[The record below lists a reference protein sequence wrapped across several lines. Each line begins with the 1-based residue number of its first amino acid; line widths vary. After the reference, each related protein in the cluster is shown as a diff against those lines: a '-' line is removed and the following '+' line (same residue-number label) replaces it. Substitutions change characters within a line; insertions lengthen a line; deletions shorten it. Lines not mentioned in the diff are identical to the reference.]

1 MPKLPASRLVIS
13 VVLLFL
19 FFIFLVAVLFI
30 TNLSFSVWQQLQQ
43 KPDWVIW
50 SYVSVIVLI
59 SILFGRIIWRFLLPK
74 KRAAAKEKQARA
86 VNDDIEAT
94 AQRLNA
100 MSQKILENGQY
111 TQHKQ
116 EREIKIPS
124 SKQSEQE
131 QKAINSTD
139 KASETSVKSDEAML
153 NKWSSEFAASPE
165 LAAIK
170 AELKEYTQRK
180 SQQILYIALFGDI
193 SSGKSSVIKAL
204 IADGSDLQEKG
215 LQKKDLQEK
224 SLQEKNRQGKNS
236 QEQEAIIETSV
247 IGGTTREIKHYHW
260 YIENETVAQH
270 YILTDMPGLNEQ
282 YAELDLLAT
291 DEVQRAHIVIYLCD
305 GDLSASQF
313 SELKM
318 LLLAQK
324 PCLVVLNKA
333 DRYSQEELQLISER
347 IEQRIIDISSALEPA
362 LVQDTSVLTINAGGL
377 REFIRL
383 TADGEEERVQRA
395 MPPEV
400 GVLREQLLRM
410 MHSYGI
416 DRLEQLREK
425 SVAQMVNSKLDDIEA
440 HFKRSQ
446 SRRMVNSYTK
456 KAVVA
461 SMATISPG
469 TDLLVQGYLG
479 IQMVKDLCKLY
490 EVGAT
495 DIDANKLIELI
506 QSRMDKTL
514 PLLLAIAGNG
524 LKAFPG
530 IGTVSGGLMHAVAYG
545 MIFDTLGHSVARTLE
560 VTGELS
566 PALISDLYKEQLG
579 ENIESRTKDFIKLV
593 LKLRNSD

>member
-1 MPKLPASRLVIS
+1 MPKLPVSRLVIS
-13 VVLLFL
+13 VVLLLL

-43 KPDWVIW
+43 KPDWLIW
-50 SYVSVIVLI
+50 SYVSAIVLI
-59 SILFGRIIWRFLLPK
+59 SVLFGRIIWHFLLPK
-74 KRAAAKEKQARA
+74 KRAAGKEKQARA

-100 MSQKILENGQY
+100 MSQKFLENGQY
-111 TQHKQ
+111 TQ

-204 IADGSDLQEKG
+204 IADGSG
-215 LQKKDLQEK
+215 L
-224 SLQEKNRQGKNS
+224 

-324 PCLVVLNKA
+324 PCLVVLNKS
-333 DRYSQEELQLISER
+333 DRYSQEELQLITER
-347 IEQRIIDISSALEPA
+347 IEQRIIDILFALEPA
-362 LVQDTSVLTINAGGL
+362 LLQDTPVLTINAGGL

-425 SVAQMVNSKLDDIEA
+425 SVAQMVNRKLDDIEA

-446 SRRMVNSYTK
+446 SRRMLNNYTK

-479 IQMVKDLCKLY
+479 IQMVRDLCKLY

>member
-13 VVLLFL
+13 VVLLLL

-43 KPDWVIW
+43 KPDWLIW
-50 SYVSVIVLI
+50 SYVSAIVLI
-59 SILFGRIIWRFLLPK
+59 SVLFGRIIWRFLLPK
-74 KRAAAKEKQARA
+74 KRAAGKEKQARA

-100 MSQKILENGQY
+100 MSQKFLENGQY
-111 TQHKQ
+111 TQHTQ

-204 IADGSDLQEKG
+204 IADGP
-215 LQKKDLQEK
+215 DLQEK
-224 SLQEKNRQGKNS
+224 SS

-362 LVQDTSVLTINAGGL
+362 LVQDTPVLTINAGGL

-440 HFKRSQ
+440 HFKHSQ
-446 SRRMVNSYTK
+446 SRRMVNNYTK

-545 MIFDTLGHSVARTLE
+545 MIFDTLGHSVARTLQ